1 MGRDLRHIMVEWWRF
16 YLICILYIIGTAQII
31 LLLQINIDCR
41 IYGLTGLFELNKD
54 KQEEYI

>member
-1 MGRDLRHIMVEWWRF
+1 MEYNVWMVEV
-16 YLICILYIIGTAQII
+16 LSKCPIYIIGTAQVI
-31 LLLQINIDCR
+31 LLLQINIDCI